1 MKYKRRRVS
10 MKTMM
15 LSRTPYWEVTVRCS
29 SSRERGQSQ
38 KRRLTLRGL
47 RSLLRSM
54 LKNWP
59 RSRRKR
65 DEEAVTLPAVIV
77 MRALRNARRE
87 RRIRKRRR
95 KRKTKRRSQSHQRR
109 IRIRKKTE
117 RSPQRRGREAG
128 VGVGVGVQV
137 SVIVAAIR
145 MRRVT
150 RNREWFRLRQRKER
164 W

>member
-38 KRRLTLRGL
+38 KRKLTLRGL
-47 RSLLRSM
+47 KSM
-54 LKNWP
+54 LKSWP
-59 RSRRKR
+59 RGRRRR
-65 DEEAVTLPAVIV
+65 DEEAVTLLAVIV

-128 VGVGVGVQV
+128 VGVEVLVQV